1 MKEPR
6 VSSIP
11 LLKLPNYGPCTK
23 IKKMSSFPLHP
34 EGLSV
39 LQAPSLL
46 GLCCLLPRS
55 VENFVGD
62 GPGVGGLLHRKILS
76 LPYRLQWFLLRSCR
90 FGQLA
95 ARVLM
100 VSGFRKA
107 LLLSHWKIVWQLR
120 QLSFKLVKD
129 GWVCFYIFQWPPRMV
144 LAFWSKD
151 NLYCGSITQRK
162 LELVSSEPACIQH
175 IYQ

>member
-1 MKEPR
+1 
-6 VSSIP
+6 
-11 LLKLPNYGPCTK
+11 
-23 IKKMSSFPLHP
+23 
-34 EGLSV
+34 
-39 LQAPSLL
+39 
-46 GLCCLLPRS
+46 
-55 VENFVGD
+55 
-62 GPGVGGLLHRKILS
+62 
-76 LPYRLQWFLLRSCR
+76 
-90 FGQLA
+90 LA

-100 VSGFRKA
+100 VTGFRKA

-162 LELVSSEPACIQH
+162 LELVSSEPACIQR